1 MMVAMRGEERR
12 RREMRRR
19 DIGST
24 AQPRSVLLLI
34 LGTWGSDHGYGAEV
48 RTLLLGMLQV
58 TCAFVPP
65 ENYR

>member
-1 MMVAMRGEERR
+1 
-12 RREMRRR
+12 MRRR

>member
-1 MMVAMRGEERR
+1 MR
-12 RREMRRR
+12 MR

-24 AQPRSVLLLI
+24 AQPRSVLPLI
-34 LGTWGSDHGYGAEV
+34 MGTWGSDYGCGAEV

-58 TCAFVPP
+58 TCTFVPP